1 MLTPRRGTILNLLV
15 SEYIST
21 AAPVGSKG
29 LAARADL
36 RLSSATLRNEM
47 AELEDEGYILRRH
60 ISGGGIPSSKGYR
73 HYVAS
78 MPADPALPTGEAER
92 IRREMLDAQEDV
104 ELWTNLAAELL
115 AGLVGNLAVVT
126 TPRAAQSRVKR
137 LELVMLQET
146 LALLVLVLQQAQTKQ
161 RLLHL
166 AAAASPDDLR
176 VTANKLNALYAGAS
190 SSDLPGSDSDLSTL
204 ERQVLDAAR
213 DVLSAEDTGGLEEPQ
228 VTGLRHLLHQP
239 EFANAGKFGALVD
252 VLEDRRALKG
262 MLPRML
268 GAEHTRVLIGDENE
282 SGEMQECSVVIARYG
297 DPDKATGIIAVIG
310 PTRLEYQRS
319 IAAVRHLSKAMTG
332 LVSAVS

>member
-1 MLTPRRGTILNLLV
+1 MLTPRRGSILNLLI
-15 SEYIST
+15 SEYIAT
-21 AAPVGSKG
+21 ASPVGSKG
-29 LAARADL
+29 LASRADL
-36 RLSSATLRNEM
+36 RLSPATLRNEM
-47 AELEDEGYILRRH
+47 AELEDGGYIVRRH

-73 HYVAS
+73 HFVAS
-78 MPADPALPTGEAER
+78 MPAEPALPADDVER
-92 IRREMLDAQEDV
+92 VRREMLQAQEDV

-126 TPRAAQSRVKR
+126 TPRAPQSRVKR

-146 LALLVLVLQQAQTKQ
+146 LALLVLILQQAQTKQ
-161 RLLHL
+161 RLVHL
-166 AAAASPDDLR
+166 AAAASPEDLR
-176 VTANKLNALYAGAS
+176 LTANKLNALYAGAS
-190 SSDLPGSDSDLSTL
+190 SSDLPGSDAEHTPL
-204 ERQVLDAAR
+204 ERQVIDAAR
-213 DVLSAEDTGGLEEPQ
+213 DVLAVEDTGGLEEPQ
-228 VTGLRHLLHQP
+228 VTGLRHLLNQP
-239 EFANAGKFGALVD
+239 EFANSSKAGALVD

-282 SGEMQECSVVIARYG
+282 PGEMQECSVVIARYG